1 MKHPSSEENRVTKPG
16 ALELRPRGQS
26 MLELAMA
33 LPFLL
38 ILFLVSADFGRVFY
52 LGIEV
57 GNAARAGAQ
66 YASQSVATAVDTAG
80 IKNAAAV
87 DAANLSNLSVSSS
100 NCTCVSPIPSGQT
113 ACASSY
119 CTNSPNANYVQVD
132 ASATFKTLVKYPGVP
147 SSVTVPGRAIVQ
159 VQQ

>member
-1 MKHPSSEENRVTKPG
+1 
-16 ALELRPRGQS
+16 

-38 ILFLVSADFGRVFY
+38 ILFLVAADFGRVFY

-66 YASQSVATAVDTAG
+66 YASQSVATAVDTPG
-80 IKNAAAV
+80 IKNAAAL

-119 CTNSPNANYVQVD
+119 CTNSPNANYVEVD

>member
-1 MKHPSSEENRVTKPG
+1 MKHPSSEENRVAKPD
-16 ALELRPRGQS
+16 ALDRRSRGQS

-38 ILFLVSADFGRVFY
+38 ILFLVAADFGRVFY

-66 YASQSVATAVDTAG
+66 YASQGVATAVDTPG
-80 IKNAAAV
+80 IKNAAAL

-119 CTNSPNANYVQVD
+119 CTNSPNANYVEVD
-132 ASATFKTLVKYPGVP
+132 AFATFKTLVKYPGVP

>member
-1 MKHPSSEENRVTKPG
+1 MKHPSSEENRVAKPD
-16 ALELRPRGQS
+16 ALDRRSRGQS

-38 ILFLVSADFGRVFY
+38 ILFLVAADFGRVFY

-66 YASQSVATAVDTAG
+66 YASQSVATAVDTPG
-80 IKNAAAV
+80 IKNAAAL

-119 CTNSPNANYVQVD
+119 CTNSPNANYVEVD
-132 ASATFKTLVKYPGVP
+132 AFATFKTLVKYPGVP